1 MRAMFIP
8 VLLLVACGPAPAPVP
23 EPGASTPFVDTTPGW
38 NEVEPNTCHLDEFAQ
53 YQGQPGAVV
62 DSAGIT
68 RPYRMIPKGGIV
80 TQEYAA
86 ARVNF
91 WLNRSGDVERIGCG

>member
-1 MRAMFIP
+1 MRAKFIP
-8 VLLLVACGPAPAPVP
+8 LILLVACGPAPAEAP
-23 EPGASTPFVDTTPGW
+23 EPGTPTSFVDLTPGW
-38 NEVEPNTCHLDEFAQ
+38 NEVEPDTCHLDEFAQ
-53 YQGQPGAVV
+53 YQGEPGAGIEA
-62 DSAGIT
+62 AGIT
-68 RPYRMIPKGGIV
+68 RDYRVIPKGGIV